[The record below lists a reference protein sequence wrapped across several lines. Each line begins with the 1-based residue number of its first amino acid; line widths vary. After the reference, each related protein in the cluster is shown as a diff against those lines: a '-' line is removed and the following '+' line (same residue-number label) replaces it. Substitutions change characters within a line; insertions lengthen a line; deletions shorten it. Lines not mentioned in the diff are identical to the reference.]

1 MSVIQNIRDKYA
13 RIAVIAIALALLGFL
28 LMDAFIGRS
37 KSLFS
42 GSDSDIVGRVNGKKI
57 DPLDFDRRV
66 KQQEDYLQAQPYS
79 RGSEANRQQ
88 AIDAVWN
95 QEVNR
100 VLMNAELSKLGVVVG
115 KREINEILFG
125 ANPPEDL
132 KKQFTDPQTGAYN
145 ASLAQQQINEMKRK
159 GTAEQ
164 KNNFNTYLNELS
176 YQREIEKYNSLI
188 INTINFPRWFLEKQ
202 NADNSQI
209 AKISFVRE
217 PYSSLPDSS
226 VKVSDKEIEDYISKH
241 KEEFKQEESRNIA
254 YVTFSAL
261 PTAADSAATRE
272 KLIAL
277 KTEFDT
283 TKDVERF
290 LASQGVQ
297 GYYKGY
303 ISGKTNQR
311 TVKDSIFKLPVGAV
325 YGPYLNEG
333 NYELAKL
340 EGVKQM
346 PDTVNV
352 RHILI
357 STAQQNE
364 SGQLVPVRD
373 TATAKKLIDSVQGLI
388 KAGQSFDSVCAK
400 LSEDGTKDKGGVY
413 ENVTTGQ
420 MVEEFNDF
428 IFGNQVGT
436 KGIVKTIFGYHYV
449 EILSQKGSAA
459 AYKIAYLPIPVIAS
473 NETDNNASNQ
483 ANLFAGDSR
492 DLKSFDANY
501 EKNLKP
507 KGIQRGIG
515 TDIKPNAFEVLG
527 LGASRTFIKEIY
539 KAKRGEVLQPTRV
552 GDNYV
557 VAVVTDVFEEGTQS
571 VSTARAVVDQI
582 LRKEKKAEQIIKK
595 IGKITTLEAVA
606 SLLGKQIE
614 VADSVRMTESRSP
627 ALGNEP
633 RVSGAA
639 FNPDN
644 KGKVVP
650 EAIEGINAVYV
661 IRVDSVSAT
670 AVGDANV
677 AEQRKSRYQQTKQM
691 AQYNNTVLVALRNNA
706 KITDKRA
713 DRY

>member
-28 LMDAFIGRS
+28 LMDAFVGRS

-42 GSDSDIVGRVNGKKI
+42 GGDSNIVGRVNGKKI
-57 DPLDFDRRV
+57 DPVDFDRRV
-66 KQQEDYLQAQPYS
+66 KQQEDYLQSQPYS
-79 RGSEANRQQ
+79 RGGEANRQQ
-88 AIDAVWN
+88 AIEGVWN
-95 QEVNR
+95 QEVTR
-100 VLMNAELSKLGVVVG
+100 VLMNSELSKLGVQVG

-132 KKQFTDPQTGAYN
+132 KKQFTDPQTGLYN

-176 YQREIEKYNSLI
+176 YQREAEKYNSLLT
-188 INTINFPRWFLEKQ
+188 NTINFPRWFLEKQ
-202 NADNSQI
+202 NADNSQM

-217 PYSSLPDSS
+217 PYSSVPDSS

-241 KEEFKQEESRNIA
+241 KDDYKQEESRSIA

-261 PTAADSAATRE
+261 PTVADSVAARE
-272 KLIAL
+272 KLNTL

-303 ISGKTNQR
+303 IGGKTIQR
-311 TVKDSIFKLPVGAV
+311 ADKDSIFKIPVGSV
-325 YGPYLNEG
+325 YGPYPNG
-333 NYELAKL
+333 PNYELAKL
-340 EGVKQM
+340 EGVRQM
-346 PDTVNV
+346 PDTVKV

-357 STAQQNE
+357 STARQNE

-373 TATAKKLIDSVQGLI
+373 SAAARNLIDSVQGLI
-388 KAGQSFDSVCAK
+388 KAGQNFDSVCAK

-420 MVEEFNDF
+420 MVDEFNDF
-428 IFGNQVGT
+428 IFGNPVGA
-436 KGIVKTIFGYHYV
+436 KGIVKTIFGYHYI
-449 EILSQKGSAA
+449 EILSQKGNSA
-459 AYKIAYLPIPVIAS
+459 AYKIAYLTNPIIAS
-473 NETDNNASNQ
+473 NETDNNASNL

-492 DLKSFDANY
+492 DQKSFDANY

-507 KGIQRGIG
+507 KGIQKGIG
-515 TDIKPNAFEVLG
+515 PNITANAFEVMG
-527 LGASRTFIKEIY
+527 LGSSRSFIKEIY

-557 VAVVTDVFEEGTQS
+557 VAVVTDIFEEGTQAI
-571 VSTARAVVDQI
+571 STARAAVDQI
-582 LRKEKKAEQIIKK
+582 LRKKKKAEQIKK
-595 IGKITTLEAVA
+595 RVGKITTLEAVA
-606 SLLGKQIE
+606 ASFNKQIE
-614 VADSVRMTESRSP
+614 IADSVRMTDSRSP
-627 ALGNEP
+627 VLSNEP

-639 FNPDN
+639 FNPVN

-650 EAIEGINAVYV
+650 EAIEGANAVYV
-661 IRVDSVSAT
+661 IRVDNITAT

-691 AQYNNTVLVALRNNA
+691 AQYNNTTLTALRNNA